1 MKDINLELITKHESI
16 TSIQQKINELQQA
29 INELKTGIK
38 IKEPPTFEDILE
50 KRVIETI
57 NVLYELGDKL
67 YEHKSILSQL
77 LQNFKMYASIENHFI
92 KKELYDLV
100 DEVLNYVANLAYKGR
115 LDTNGNTVNDV
126 FYRLFLIKQI
136 LKRCAVVEVE

>member
-1 MKDINLELITKHESI
+1 MVEQDRRDEREEDTMDNINSTL
-16 TSIQQKINELQQA
+16 
-29 INELKTGIK
+29 
-38 IKEPPTFEDILE
+38 EDILE

-67 YEHKSILSQL
+67 YGHKSILSQL
-77 LQNFKMYASIENHFI
+77 LQNFKMHVSIENHFI

-100 DEVLNYVANLAYKGR
+100 DEVLNYVANLAYKSR

-136 LKRCAVVEVE
+136 LQRCSIMEVE

>member
-1 MKDINLELITKHESI
+1 MVEQDRRDEREEDTMDNINSTL
-16 TSIQQKINELQQA
+16 
-29 INELKTGIK
+29 
-38 IKEPPTFEDILE
+38 EDILE

-67 YEHKSILSQL
+67 YGHKSILSQL

-100 DEVLNYVANLAYKGR
+100 DEVLNYVADLAYKGR

-136 LKRCAVVEVE
+136 LKRCTVMEVE